1 MKTLNATMLTFTL
14 MIGLTVIAGAQTP
27 APTPGTKTPVAR
39 KRQQVQQKRIVNGVD
54 SGEIKGGELK
64 KLENQHQEVTDMKKD
79 AKADG
84 TVTHEE
90 RKDIQKEQNQTS
102 RQIYR
107 AKHNNR
113 KRN

>member
-1 MKTLNATMLTFTL
+1 MKTINTMLLSATL
-14 MIGLTVIAGAQTP
+14 LLGMAVLANAQTP

-39 KRQQVQQKRIVNGVD
+39 KRQHIQQKRIVNGVE
-54 SGEIKGGELK
+54 SGELK
-64 KLENQHQEVTDMKKD
+64 AGEVQKLENQHHEVKEMKQD